1 MRGVQDPHNSEFW
14 GALGGEVE
22 VTSAGE
28 ADDKAEAA
36 AGKQQVSGPMD
47 GGKAGVREEGRCGVC
62 LRELV
67 YDGLGVVAAVAVQGQ
82 RRQRVSGGHQS
93 RPARR

>member
-1 MRGVQDPHNSEFW
+1 MLTDGPCDCAWVMGEVQDPHNSEFW

-47 GGKAGVREEGRCGVC
+47 GGKAVVREEGRCGVC
-62 LRELV
+62 LSSELV
-67 YDGLGVVAAVAVQGQ
+67 CDGLGVVAAVAVQG
-82 RRQRVSGGHQS
+82 
-93 RPARR
+93 